1 MDEKHAL
8 QVFGHDEKDGEF
20 LVGIV
25 VVVVVVA
32 SWLDSASPHRSGA
45 VLR

>member
-1 MDEKHAL
+1 MDKKHAL

-25 VVVVVVA
+25 VVVA
-32 SWLDSASPHRSGA
+32 SWLDSASSHRSGA

>member
-1 MDEKHAL
+1 MDKKHAL
-8 QVFGHDEKDGEF
+8 LVFGHDEKDGEF
-20 LVGIV
+20 LVGI

>member
-25 VVVVVVA
+25 VVVVVA

>member
-1 MDEKHAL
+1 MDKKHAL

-25 VVVVVVA
+25 VVVVA

>member
-1 MDEKHAL
+1 MDKKHAL
-8 QVFGHDEKDGEF
+8 QVFGHDGKKGGF

-25 VVVVVVA
+25 VVVVA
-32 SWLDSASPHRSGA
+32 SWPDSASPHRSGA

>member
-1 MDEKHAL
+1 MDKKHAL

-25 VVVVVVA
+25 VVVIA

>member
-25 VVVVVVA
+25 VVVVVA
-32 SWLDSASPHRSGA
+32 SWLDSALPHRSGA

>member
-1 MDEKHAL
+1 MDKKHAL
-8 QVFGHDEKDGEF
+8 QVTGHDEKDGEF
-20 LVGIV
+20 LVGI
-25 VVVVVVA
+25 VVVVVA

>member
-1 MDEKHAL
+1 MDKKHAL

-25 VVVVVVA
+25 VVVVVA

>member
-25 VVVVVVA
+25 VVVVA